1 LLEKYTAKPA
11 SKRVNFINNGFLN
24 PFYCPFNSL
33 VADQKK
39 TFFILRNQKFL
50 LKLKTYFFNSNNQ
63 NKLNKEKILDELKS
77 IADNFD
83 EILSSSYVNVRI
95 TAFEKGTVA
104 PYSQIYEL
112 SDENLTEKNLD
123 FSLFKQTMISVK
135 KKMKLENEAKINE
148 IDNEE
153 FFKLNLEE
161 LNKSNKTE
169 KLVGFVINSKF
180 SLVNGLNAA
189 NAAIRTNYIIDSI
202 LNEKENKSLKNT
214 VLYRTPS
221 SVKYNLAKINNFYN

>member
-1 LLEKYTAKPA
+1 
-11 SKRVNFINNGFLN
+11 
-24 PFYCPFNSL
+24 
-33 VADQKK
+33 
-39 TFFILRNQKFL
+39 
-50 LKLKTYFFNSNNQ
+50 
-63 NKLNKEKILDELKS
+63 
-77 IADNFD
+77 
-83 EILSSSYVNVRI
+83 
-95 TAFEKGTVA
+95 
-104 PYSQIYEL
+104 
-112 SDENLTEKNLD
+112 
-123 FSLFKQTMISVK
+123 MI
-135 KKMKLENEAKINE
+135 LENKTEFHE

-202 LNEKENKSLKNT
+202 LNEKEKKSLKNT